1 VGLALLAD
9 TFPANE
15 LGWAMGLVFGF
26 NTLGYFVGPL
36 MGGVLTRYF
45 SLDSPFYICSM
56 FAAVDFAGRLF
67 VNPKPHPGIAAGD
80 GGTGSQEHRNDP
92 SLLRLFLCPD
102 VVAVGVLMALSAASF
117 AAIETLLALHMERRY
132 NMDSLQIAL
141 VMLAFI
147 LPSIIFSIVAGFWA
161 DIFDHWMLMLVGLVI
176 HSPASIVLAVTK
188 SLPVFLC
195 VAAYYSATSAI
206 MTAASMP
213 EMGSIVDRL
222 GSTSYAKIY
231 AITNIFYAA
240 GMLAGPIFAYFFS
253 GENSF
258 RNCLLSVG
266 AMMLAFIPFFLTVVT
281 KKHSLADQQ
290 GPGRTTNHIRRD
302 LRSQRSLKKEHA

>member
-1 VGLALLAD
+1 
-9 TFPANE
+9 
-15 LGWAMGLVFGF
+15 MGLVFGF

-36 MGGVLTRYF
+36 MGGVLTSF
-45 SLDSPFYICSM
+45 FTLDTPFYICSG

-67 VNPKPHPGIAAGD
+67 VNPKRHVDLVAGSD
-80 GGTGSQEHRNDP
+80 DPNQQPTANRNDP
-92 SLLRLFLCPD
+92 PMWRLFLCSD

-117 AAIETLLALHMERRY
+117 AAIETLLALHLERRY
-132 NMDSLQIAL
+132 NMDSLQISL

-161 DIFDHWMLMLVGLVI
+161 DIFDHWVLMLVGLVI
-176 HSPASIVLAVTK
+176 HSPSALILAFTK
-188 SLPVFLC
+188 SLPLFLC

-213 EMGSIVDRL
+213 EMGAIVDRM
-222 GSTSYAKIY
+222 GSASYAKIY

-240 GMLAGPIFAYFFS
+240 GMLGGPIFAYFFS

-266 AMMLAFIPFFLTVVT
+266 ALMVGFVPFFLIVT
-281 KKHSLADQQ
+281 RKHSATSLTRNRLHA
-290 GPGRTTNHIRRD
+290 RRD
-302 LRSQRSLKKEHA
+302 SNDLRNERTAKKSSIEHA